1 MRDRTP
7 WLKLLG
13 GVWFVLGV
21 VGFLWSISSLLSV
34 PPERLISWPSGLRAL
49 QVFSL
54 PPWSQITG
62 MMGALF
68 AIVAGWALVRRQ
80 KWAQMILV
88 AAHLLLIVYA
98 AVGAVI
104 VYVASDHTS
113 LQWIASLAILGVVML
128 LNGVLAFFMS
138 DIASTEAL
146 SWLPLRT
153 LVAAPEVCE
162 FCGSTLDP
170 ETHLCPQC
178 QSVPSLIHAYVKKEP
193 PRAKL
198 VSLTDEAEYWLDPG
212 SRVSIGR
219 GASGNDINLSNPTVS
234 RFHAQI
240 EFDNGHYA
248 LTALQDSNGT
258 FINDTLVRHRT
269 LQDGDEVRFGR
280 SRFRFV
286 VVEPERSEPS

>member
-1 MRDRTP
+1 MQDRTP

-13 GVWFVLGV
+13 GLWFVLGV
-21 VGFLWSISSLLSV
+21 VGFLWSVAGLLPVS
-34 PPERLISWPSGLRAL
+34 PERRFLLPSGLRAL
-49 QVFSL
+49 DVFRL
-54 PPWSQITG
+54 APWSQIAG

-68 AIVAGWALVRRQ
+68 AIVAGWALARRQ
-80 KWAQMILV
+80 KWAQTILV

-98 AVGAVI
+98 GVGAVV
-104 VYVASDHTS
+104 VYVASEHAGP
-113 LQWIASLAILGVVML
+113 QWIAGLVILGVVML
-128 LNGVLAFFMS
+128 LNGVLAFFMT
-138 DIASTEAL
+138 DVASTEAL
-146 SWLPLRT
+146 SWFPLRT

-162 FCGSTLDP
+162 FCGSALDP

-178 QSVPSLIHAYVKKEP
+178 RSVPSLVHPYVKNLP

-198 VSLTDEAEYWLDPG
+198 VSLVDEAEYWLDPG

-240 EFDNGHYA
+240 EFSDGHYA

-269 LQDGDEVRFGR
+269 LQDGDEVRLGR